1 MDQQPQLKL
10 GRRERQILDVVYRLG
25 RASVAQVRSHLP
37 DPLSYSTVR
46 AMMGLLEGKGCLRHE
61 PEGLRYIYVPTIDA
75 RQARKS
81 ALRHVV
87 KTFFGGSIEQAVA
100 TLLQMR
106 DTKMP
111 ARDRERLRQLIRRAK
126 QEGR

>member
-1 MDQQPQLKL
+1 MDEQPQLKL

-61 PEGLRYIYVPTIDA
+61 AEGLRYIYFPTIDA

-106 DTKMP
+106 DTKMS